1 MKPDDTLKKNI
12 RKINGNDHKIVTI
25 EGDVLVRDETI
36 TIEEFGEMT
45 KEDMECYVKYKED
58 AEIFREDLYNSLCS
72 LSGVFQRL
80 KRGIERSASERK
92 PMDFKAMAGD
102 AMLLGIAN
110 ECELLVKV
118 LKNPKDEPQRWDEK
132 NMTRLRDVLLRAEGV
147 FDIRIDG
154 RYWIDTLPIKPLD
167 HNTPTRM
174 LQEMSLLFPAFQYH
188 RHKEKVLAEEREKAK
203 IEEAA
208 KKAEALKAAERA
220 KEEQK
225 EPEKTYKD
233 YWKGLSRD
241 EQLAE
246 ISHRFTL
253 IEEYCERMNAVVYQ
267 LSRVDDERYPEA
279 AKILEKNII
288 QKFYFTNIES
298 NKKTKDIKGAADYVL
313 VDDGGSY
320 LRDKRGNVLL
330 DERAMTNSVIRGFFE
345 KFENLSHEFYKLNDL
360 IGDFQLTAAQ
370 YTPTV

>member
-12 RKINGNDHKIVTI
+12 KKINGSDHQIVAI
-25 EGDVLVRDETI
+25 EGDILVKDEVV

-45 KEDMECYVKYKED
+45 KEDIECYARYKRD
-58 AEIFREDLYNSLCS
+58 AEIFREDLYNSLCA
-72 LSGVFQRL
+72 LSEVF
-80 KRGIERSASERK
+80 KRIRKGIEKSASERK
-92 PMDFKAMAGD
+92 PMDFKAMTGD
-102 AMLLGIAN
+102 AIFLGIAN
-110 ECELLVKV
+110 DCEVLVNV
-118 LKNPKDEPQRWDEK
+118 LRNPQEDSQRWDEK
-132 NMTRLRDVLLRAEGV
+132 NMTKLRDVLLRAEGV
-147 FDIRIDG
+147 FDVKVDG

-174 LQEMSLLFPAFQYH
+174 LQEMSLLFPGFQYH
-188 RHKEKVLAEEREKAK
+188 RHKEKVMAEEREKAK

-208 KKAEALKAAERA
+208 KKAEERRAAARA
-220 KEEQK
+220 QEQQK

-267 LSRVDDERYPEA
+267 LGKIGDERYAEA

-288 QKFYFTNIES
+288 QKFYFSNIES

-313 VDDGGSY
+313 VDDDGSY
-320 LRDKRGNVLL
+320 RRDVRGNVLL
-330 DERAMTNSVIRGFFE
+330 DERAMTNNVIRGFFE

-360 IGDFQLTAAQ
+360 VGDFQLTNAQ
-370 YTPTV
+370 YAPTV